1 MARGRAWR
9 RYKSYTKAKRKRNI
23 DAAVYGYGTHWY
35 PWYNNLHQYS
45 KNKIHCSCPM
55 CADKTTNKK
64 ARANAWAPSWNP
76 KMTDL
81 KKEMAMDE
89 DELEYLE
96 DAILRTQQRN
106 RSNRHIRRRRS
117 W

>member
-9 RYKSYTKAKRKRNI
+9 RYKNYTKAKRKRDI
-23 DAAVYGYGTHWY
+23 DTATSWYLY

-55 CADKTTNKK
+55 CATKTTNK
-64 ARANAWAPSWNP
+64 RAKSKSWTPSWNP

-81 KKEMAMDE
+81 KKEISMDE

-96 DAILRTQQRN
+96 DAILRTQQCS
-106 RSNRHIRRRRS
+106 RSNRHLRRRRS